1 MAQNRYDPATL
12 GTVRQMMI
20 AGCSDAEIM
29 KEIGKS
35 RSTVARY
42 KTAIKEL
49 WREATANGESI
60 YQESYRRLQEYENL
74 ALAEGNLREAR
85 ECRKE
90 IIKLMGVAAPNRLE
104 VNQHTTGEQKIVLE
118 FVNVPDPGPEIRY
131 NPFPPD
137 V

>member
-1 MAQNRYDPATL
+1 MARPKYDAGTL
-12 GTVRQMMI
+12 STIRQMMV
-20 AGCSDAEIM
+20 AGRSDAEIM
-29 KEIGKS
+29 KEVGKS

-49 WREATANGESI
+49 WREATADGESI
-60 YQESYRRLQEYENL
+60 YQESYRRLQEYESL

-90 IIKLMGVAAPNRLE
+90 IIKLMGVAAPDRLE
-104 VNQHTTGEQKIVLE
+104 VNQHTTGEQKIILE
-118 FVNVPDPGPEIRY
+118 FVNVPEPGPEIRY